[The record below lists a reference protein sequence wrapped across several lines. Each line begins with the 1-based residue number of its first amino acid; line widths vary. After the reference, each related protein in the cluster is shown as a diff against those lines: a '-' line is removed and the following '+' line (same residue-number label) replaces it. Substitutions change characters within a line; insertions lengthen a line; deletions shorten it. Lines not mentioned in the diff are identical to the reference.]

1 MTFDAKGKGLTPELF
16 YAMFERIEIPFD
28 EQGKPIMPTLVFNPA
43 QIEKVKEILSRPE
56 VQVRIDAII
65 MRKWFEKYST

>member
-1 MTFDAKGKGLTPELF
+1 
-16 YAMFERIEIPFD
+16 
-28 EQGKPIMPTLVFNPA
+28 MPTLVFNPA